1 MSGDISLFDLV
12 NASIGTPEPGAVNF
26 SALHALLHAMLEHLN
41 IQDVSAVWKD
51 SDAGRGPGESPLSA
65 GCPQNPYRGMQ
76 DKLQHIEQQLAA
88 LERLP
93 SGSELLAGSGSV
105 NDVWQLLQLRRRVEG
120 SEDGVTRCVALIQ
133 DLLVEI
139 KELKKSRDSLKK
151 EVENLQIQFNQINME
166 QLFDKFAAVEQ
177 CLHHVEELKSAT
189 NELKEKV
196 TLFPEPDEF
205 TQCVTWEVMQAA
217 LVSERQKTMKELK
230 DSITGTG
237 LSRPTLNIA
246 LTRRDSSAVGLPG
259 LSESAVSASPV
270 LGSSHIP
277 SSQQGLLDLVS
288 ERDLPLL
295 SRVSSGAQHY
305 PETLEALRN
314 VGRLQEK
321 HESLEARVKC
331 LEGGKADHAQVQQ
344 LRELL
349 SDMGER
355 DMPENIQEQLNHLN
369 TLMETVIADRDKVT
383 EMESL
388 IMGTEREMSVSES
401 SELRTEGTESSSSAP
416 QQQPQDLQIFY
427 FRNAMQKLGEE
438 VQKLKQDIAAVNLA
452 QKRSTD
458 KQKQDQLDHP
468 QPTLEEVKS
477 PPSAVVPVVP
487 GSLQHESA
495 ELDQSVQEQAAAQV
509 QGQSRSQSEGQ
520 GGLSGQGGQAGP
532 CSVDLGR
539 KTSELASDVQSTI
552 LCLQSECE
560 QIHITTTH
568 LQEDQSQ
575 KQRRIDYLYKA
586 VEELDKKKADREV
599 VEMKI
604 GIKADKQAL
613 ESKVSR
619 TQFDTKTEQL
629 NGMFEELL
637 GRVTCQE
644 QDWNKFIDKIST
656 EMESKLD
663 RIELEPLKQQL
674 EDRWR
679 SIRKQLQTQPA
690 PEYDEAAGFRKQLV
704 ARFNCISCDR
714 PVDMMT
720 PGQHLLTVPSAPGFP
735 CHKSNRPYTVYE
747 LEQVRQPKRSIA
759 QIRQNSSEMCRWT
772 DRVQNKF
779 DSSQRD
785 TSQSSLFPPISLPL
799 LRTSQSLPQHERI
812 PEMASYGYLTM
823 SRSCGG
829 NHTLTYANRRY
840 SHLQHITQ
848 LIQTEEDSEVDIL
861 GVDGH
866 IYKGRVKTR
875 AVKTVESRL
884 PTISSKEGSCKSR
897 DRGSRCQ
904 TQKCSGAEP
913 GRRSPLRP
921 QSAKTQGSRSASS
934 SSVKGRPVTSM
945 DCLSQPVAPQS
956 SADPNSELLQGGDI
970 LRGFSQSQN
979 TPVTSL

>member
-1 MSGDISLFDLV
+1 
-12 NASIGTPEPGAVNF
+12 
-26 SALHALLHAMLEHLN
+26 
-41 IQDVSAVWKD
+41 
-51 SDAGRGPGESPLSA
+51 
-65 GCPQNPYRGMQ
+65 
-76 DKLQHIEQQLAA
+76 
-88 LERLP
+88 
-93 SGSELLAGSGSV
+93 
-105 NDVWQLLQLRRRVEG
+105 
-120 SEDGVTRCVALIQ
+120 
-133 DLLVEI
+133 
-139 KELKKSRDSLKK
+139 
-151 EVENLQIQFNQINME
+151 
-166 QLFDKFAAVEQ
+166 
-177 CLHHVEELKSAT
+177 
-189 NELKEKV
+189 
-196 TLFPEPDEF
+196 
-205 TQCVTWEVMQAA
+205 
-217 LVSERQKTMKELK
+217 
-230 DSITGTG
+230 
-237 LSRPTLNIA
+237 
-246 LTRRDSSAVGLPG
+246 
-259 LSESAVSASPV
+259 
-270 LGSSHIP
+270 
-277 SSQQGLLDLVS
+277 
-288 ERDLPLL
+288 
-295 SRVSSGAQHY
+295 
-305 PETLEALRN
+305 
-314 VGRLQEK
+314 
-321 HESLEARVKC
+321 
-331 LEGGKADHAQVQQ
+331 
-344 LRELL
+344 
-349 SDMGER
+349 MGER

-369 TLMETVIADRDKVT
+369 TLMETVIADRD
-383 EMESL
+383 
-388 IMGTEREMSVSES
+388 
-401 SELRTEGTESSSSAP
+401 
-416 QQQPQDLQIFY
+416 
-427 FRNAMQKLGEE
+427 
-438 VQKLKQDIAAVNLA
+438 
-452 QKRSTD
+452 
-458 KQKQDQLDHP
+458 
-468 QPTLEEVKS
+468 
-477 PPSAVVPVVP
+477 
-487 GSLQHESA
+487 
-495 ELDQSVQEQAAAQV
+495 
-509 QGQSRSQSEGQ
+509 
-520 GGLSGQGGQAGP
+520 
-532 CSVDLGR
+532 

-747 LEQVRQPKRSIA
+747 LEQVRQPKS
-759 QIRQNSSEMCRWT
+759 
-772 DRVQNKF
+772 
-779 DSSQRD
+779 
-785 TSQSSLFPPISLPL
+785 
-799 LRTSQSLPQHERI
+799 ERI

>member
-369 TLMETVIADRDKVT
+369 TLMETVIADRD
-383 EMESL
+383 
-388 IMGTEREMSVSES
+388 
-401 SELRTEGTESSSSAP
+401 
-416 QQQPQDLQIFY
+416 
-427 FRNAMQKLGEE
+427 
-438 VQKLKQDIAAVNLA
+438 
-452 QKRSTD
+452 
-458 KQKQDQLDHP
+458 
-468 QPTLEEVKS
+468 
-477 PPSAVVPVVP
+477 
-487 GSLQHESA
+487 
-495 ELDQSVQEQAAAQV
+495 
-509 QGQSRSQSEGQ
+509 
-520 GGLSGQGGQAGP
+520 
-532 CSVDLGR
+532 

>member
-1 MSGDISLFDLV
+1 
-12 NASIGTPEPGAVNF
+12 
-26 SALHALLHAMLEHLN
+26 ML
-41 IQDVSAVWKD
+41 KK
-51 SDAGRGPGESPLSA
+51 
-65 GCPQNPYRGMQ
+65 C
-76 DKLQHIEQQLAA
+76 
-88 LERLP
+88 
-93 SGSELLAGSGSV
+93 
-105 NDVWQLLQLRRRVEG
+105 
-120 SEDGVTRCVALIQ
+120 
-133 DLLVEI
+133 DLL
-139 KELKKSRDSLKK
+139 
-151 EVENLQIQFNQINME
+151 NLFNTQINME

-369 TLMETVIADRDKVT
+369 TLMETVIADRD
-383 EMESL
+383 
-388 IMGTEREMSVSES
+388 
-401 SELRTEGTESSSSAP
+401 
-416 QQQPQDLQIFY
+416 
-427 FRNAMQKLGEE
+427 
-438 VQKLKQDIAAVNLA
+438 
-452 QKRSTD
+452 
-458 KQKQDQLDHP
+458 
-468 QPTLEEVKS
+468 
-477 PPSAVVPVVP
+477 
-487 GSLQHESA
+487 
-495 ELDQSVQEQAAAQV
+495 
-509 QGQSRSQSEGQ
+509 
-520 GGLSGQGGQAGP
+520 
-532 CSVDLGR
+532 